1 VLGLFLGEAILLSL
15 AGGLLGVGTG
25 LGLAWLIKAF
35 VPGLPVVVPLRFVI
49 AAVAVSVLVGVGSG
63 ALPARRAARLDPV
76 EALRAE

>member
-1 VLGLFLGEAILLSL
+1 MMGAFDADSPPDRAPRNHRPGNR
-15 AGGLLGVGTG
+15 

-35 VPGLPVVVPLRFVI
+35 LPGLPVVVPVRFVV
-49 AAVAVSVLVGVGSG
+49 AAVVVSVLVGVGSG